1 MPKPLSRH
9 LTIVLAALAAGMV
22 SGSSV
27 AANFTHGPYR
37 ITVAADAAETLP
49 TPHYEITIADEE
61 RLLTRLLAPYTGTL
75 SHSFVADLDSDGRF
89 EIIVTYSHAG
99 GMQTD
104 MRVFSW
110 RDGHRLEPV
119 AVAPLDAAQHEGYR
133 GGDEFALVDGQIV
146 RIFQVYALENGAWQP
161 TAAQRRLRY
170 AFAQARWITAP

>member
-1 MPKPLSRH
+1 MPKPLSRY
-9 LTIVLAALAAGMV
+9 LTNVLVALAVGTVAGHP
-22 SGSSV
+22 G
-27 AANFTHGPYR
+27 AADFTHGPYH
-37 ITVAADAAETLP
+37 ITVAAEAMDTMS
-49 TPHYEITIADEE
+49 TPHYEITVADEE
-61 RLLTRLLAPYTGTL
+61 RLLTRLLAPYAGTL
-75 SHSFVADLDSDGRF
+75 SNSFVADLDADGRF

-146 RIFQVYALENGAWQP
+146 RIFQVYALENDAWQP

-170 AFAQARWITAP
+170 AFAEARWITSP